1 MAVWQKVI
9 TSGSSAVLS
18 QLTVGPANGT
28 IIQTLGNTAATT
40 VLSGSFS
47 GSFTGTA
54 GGTLSNTLTFGPGIS
69 GSAVQS
75 YNNSAAVTLA
85 ISGASALTTDK
96 HVKWSGTGLINSFI
110 SETTTQVTI
119 STGSTISAGG
129 LTVTGNAL
137 FNNDLSVLGNLSVAG
152 TASFY
157 NTDNL
162 NIRDKFILINSGSTT
177 FGDSGIIVQSGSAG
191 SGSALFNKNGAGTTF
206 GTYGRWAVAGDVVGT
221 STSVTAD
228 EFVVTAKVATN
239 TAPGTTAP
247 TWGGA
252 SNGSGNMWIKNDTGD
267 IYIYA

>member
-28 IIQTLGNTAATT
+28 IIQTLGNSAATT

-47 GSFTGTA
+47 GSFTDTA
-54 GGTLSNTLTFGPGIS
+54 GATLSNTLTFGPGIS

-85 ISGASALTTDK
+85 ISGAAALTTDK
-96 HVKWSGTGLINSFI
+96 HIKWSGTGLVNSFI
-110 SETTTQVTI
+110 SETLTQVTI
-119 STGSTISAGG
+119 ATGSTISAGG
-129 LTVTGNAL
+129 LTVTGNVL
-137 FNNDLSVLGNLSVAG
+137 FNNDLSVLGNLAVAG

-191 SGSALFNKNGAGTTF
+191 SGSALFNKNGSGTTF
-206 GTYGRWAVAGDVVGT
+206 GSYGRWAVAGDVIGT

-228 EFVVTAKVATN
+228 EFVVTAKVTT

-252 SNGSGNMWIKNDTGD
+252 TNGLGNMWVKSDTGD

>member
-9 TSGSSAVLS
+9 TSGSNAILNQLS
-18 QLTVGPANGT
+18 VG
-28 IIQTLGNTAATT
+28 TT
-40 VLSGSFS
+40 QVITTSPSTTFLSGSFS

-75 YNNSAAVTLA
+75 YNNTAAVTLA
-85 ISGASALTTDK
+85 LSGASALTTDK
-96 HVKWSGTGLINSFI
+96 HVKWSGTGLVNSFI
-110 SETTTQVTI
+110 SETLTQVTI
-119 STGSTISAGG
+119 ATGSTISAGG
-129 LTVTGNAL
+129 LTVTGNTL

-162 NIRDKFILINSGSTT
+162 NIRDKFILINSGSGNV

-191 SGSALFNKNGAGTTF
+191 SGSALFNKNAAGTTF

-228 EFVVTAKVATN
+228 EFVVTAKVAAS

-252 SNGSGNMWIKNDTGD
+252 TNGSGNMWVKSDTGD